1 MQDKV
6 TLFLMTEKGY
16 SVLRAIAEN
25 YPALIDCVVSSRDQN
40 VQKDYYDEIRDYC
53 QETGLVF
60 IDRADLKDV
69 ASSYAVA
76 VSWRWLINLTS
87 TKLIVFHDSLLPK
100 YRGFAP
106 LVLAL
111 IKGDNEIGVTALFA
125 TGDYDCGDV
134 IAQSKSSI
142 SYPIKIQ
149 TAIEVL
155 AENYKELAIQLM
167 NLIISG
173 GQVLTGT
180 HQDETQATYSLWR
193 DENDYEIDWS
203 QSADQIK
210 RFVDAVGWPYK
221 GASTVIDGKE
231 ARIIDAEVFEDVTI
245 ENRTPGKVIFV
256 KQNYPIVVCG
266 KGLLKITAMIEGQ
279 TNKSL
284 LPLLRFR
291 TKFH

>member
-16 SVLRAIAEN
+16 SVLKAIAEN
-25 YPALIDCVVSSRDQN
+25 CPALIDCVVSSRDPN

-53 QETGLVF
+53 QEMGLAFV
-60 IDRADLKDV
+60 DRTDISNIS
-69 ASSYAVA
+69 SSYAMA
-76 VSWRWLINLTS
+76 VSWRWLIKLTS
-87 TKLIVFHDSLLPK
+87 TRLIVFHDSLLPK

-125 TGDYDCGDV
+125 TGDYDCGDI

-142 SYPIKIQ
+142 FYPIKIQ
-149 TAIEVL
+149 AAIEIL

-167 NLIISG
+167 NLIASG
-173 GQVLTGT
+173 GQALTGIP
-180 HQDETQATYSLWR
+180 QDETQATYSLWR
-193 DENDYEIDWS
+193 DEDDYKIDWS

-231 ARIIDAEVFEDVTI
+231 VRIIDADVFGDVTI
-245 ENRTPGKVIFV
+245 DNRTPGKVIFV

-266 KGLLKITAMIEGQ
+266 KGLLKITAMVESQ

-284 LPLLRFR
+284 LPLLKFR
-291 TKFH
+291 MKFH